1 MNKRTPLLILGLG
14 NVLLTDDGV
23 GPAAVALLRR
33 RYTAPD
39 GVAVVDGG
47 TLGLSLLS
55 YIEDA
60 DSVILVDAVMADAPA
75 GSLVRLDGE
84 DVGPAVATR
93 LSPHQVG
100 VADLLE
106 GAAWHDRTPARI
118 VLLGVVPSSIELG
131 VGMTGAVSAAM
142 EGLIDLLVRETRELG
157 FVFDLNAIEERHDA
171 PIDAALT
178 LPGSVRYLGGRA
190 S

>member
-23 GPAAVALLRR
+23 GPAAIARLQQRYQFPAGAL
-33 RYTAPD
+33 
-39 GVAVVDGG
+39 VVDGG

-60 DSVILVDAVMADAPA
+60 ESVVLVDAVKADAPA
-75 GSLVRLDGE
+75 GTLVRLDGA

-106 GAAWHDRTPARI
+106 GAAWHDQTPERI
-118 VLLGVVPSSIELG
+118 VLLGIVPSSIELG
-131 VGMTGAVSAAM
+131 FGLSEPVADAM
-142 EGLIDLLVRETRELG
+142 ADLIELVVREAGELG
-157 FVFDLNAIEERHDA
+157 FEFDVVD
-171 PIDAALT
+171 P
-178 LPGSVRYLGGRA
+178 PKGGRHPA
-190 S
+190 TAINPNDGGHRKEMGA

>member
-23 GPAAVALLRR
+23 GPAAVERLQQQ
-33 RYTAPD
+33 YVAPD
-39 GVAVVDGG
+39 GALVVDGG

-60 DSVILVDAVMADAPA
+60 HTVILVDAVMADAPA
-75 GSLVRLDGE
+75 GTLVRMEGDA
-84 DVGPAVATR
+84 VGPAVATR

-106 GAAWHDRTPARI
+106 GAAWHDRTPDRI

-131 VGMTGAVSAAM
+131 FGVTEPVASAM
-142 EGLIDLLVRETRELG
+142 DELIDLVVREAGELG
-157 FVFDLNAIEERHDA
+157 FVFTASPPRVGHHQEVLERGFQA
-171 PIDAALT
+171 
-178 LPGSVRYLGGRA
+178 
-190 S
+190 